1 MSRTAVIVAGELSGE
16 MHAARLVAAVGASA
30 GIAWSGIG
38 GALLAEAGV
47 DIIHDYR
54 DISITGVSEAFGKA
68 RHIWTAYRAI
78 RQRLVEGR
86 PDLLVLVDFPG
97 FNLRV
102 AALAKRLSIPTVYF
116 IPPQVWAWR
125 SGRIKQI
132 KKRVDLVLCI
142 LPFEEAL
149 YRRHGVPV
157 RYVGHPFPHTVK
169 PLYAKEE
176 FFKRLGIESGGAVVT
191 VMPGSR
197 QNEVKRHLP
206 VLGRVVDR
214 LRSETGRLT
223 VLLPVA
229 ESLDEGCFAP
239 FLEDR
244 PFIIPVRGLPHDC
257 LAHADAAVVASGSA
271 TLEAAVLGVPAVVVY
286 KVSYFSYLIARMV
299 VRVRHISLP
308 NVIAGHEV
316 YPEFVQA
323 LDAEKIVRRV
333 LSMINNDR
341 PAVRKEMEDVRKS
354 LVLPGRDPYDVAAGE
369 ILRLIGQEA

>member
-16 MHAARLVAAVGASA
+16 MHAARLVGALGASA
-30 GIAWSGIG
+30 EIAWSGIG
-38 GALLAEAGV
+38 GSRLAEAGV

-54 DISITGVSEAFGKA
+54 DISITGVSEVFGKA
-68 RHIWTAYRAI
+68 HHIWRAYRAV
-78 RQRLVEGR
+78 RRRLIEGR

-176 FFKRLGIESGGAVVT
+176 FFERFGIESGGAVVT

-239 FLEDR
+239 FLEGR
-244 PFIIPVRGLPHDC
+244 PFIIPVRGLPYDC

-271 TLEAAVLGVPAVVVY
+271 TLEAAVLGVPAVVIY

-316 YPEFVQA
+316 YPEFVQS

-341 PAVRKEMEDVRKS
+341 LAVRKEMEDVRKS